1 MRKPLAKVACHNAS
15 NSLIDLLDP
24 LFGANTQPR
33 PRYHAED
40 EQRQKAERERFTNHL
55 RELPGFI
62 DVSSD
67 HKHRAIRQPPADGPN
82 QRVARLPLIDPRNP
96 HALYRLVNPELMRHA
111 REVAGKPVPI
121 CIKQPGKQ
129 NPAGIPSQ
137 MIVNRVDETIG
148 WQSGKEIQL
157 VRNHPIGPCDQIVV
171 DLPVNEAKE
180 QCNEYRKKGS
190 NCRRPAKSVRS

>member
-1 MRKPLAKVACHNAS
+1 MGNIVADTRKRVDHGFHLIEHSVDDGRQSREGLVCTAMRKPLAKVACDNAS

-40 EQRQKAERERFTNHL
+40 EQGQKAERERFTNHL

-96 HALYRLVNPELMRHA
+96 HALYRLVDLELTRYA
-111 REVAGKPVPI
+111 REVAGNPFPI
-121 CIKQPGKQ
+121 CVK
-129 NPAGIPSQ
+129 
-137 MIVNRVDETIG
+137 
-148 WQSGKEIQL
+148 
-157 VRNHPIGPCDQIVV
+157 
-171 DLPVNEAKE
+171 
-180 QCNEYRKKGS
+180 
-190 NCRRPAKSVRS
+190 